1 MILSSFKQK
10 VRNIDQEFY
19 VSIEL
24 LFLGYQLFVFIFS
37 IPAFKLVINFH
48 VINQK

>member
-1 MILSSFKQK
+1 MFVMILSSFKQK

-24 LFLGYQLFVFIFS
+24 LFWGYRYLFLFS
-37 IPAFKLVINFH
+37 PSLLLSWLLISM
-48 VINQK
+48 